1 MYSWTTV
8 MHQVNPAY
16 PVPYTI
22 AVIALDDAPD
32 VRLIG
37 SLMGAVPLKA
47 GQPMQVF
54 FDEMSSSTGLPQWR
68 PLWKSVPSAGESS
81 VASE

>member
-1 MYSWTTV
+1 

-22 AVIALDDAPD
+22 VVIALDDAPD

-37 SLMGAVPLKA
+37 SLKGAVPLKA

-54 FDEMSSSTGLPQWR
+54 FDETSSSTGLPQWR
-68 PLWKSVPSAGESS
+68 PL
-81 VASE
+81 